1 MKFKNKTIKFFQV
14 AAPTKSINGEENH
27 VRSENVKEI
36 LTDVQAIRERQDTTD
51 SCLVNMQRENAALWK
66 EIAVLRQKHQKQQQ
80 IVEKLIQFLVTLVQ
94 NQGQNVH
101 AMKRKTPLMIEGETN
116 AKRMNHA
123 IQGPVIHDVTNDF
136 IDNEL
141 EAAANSNPVISLDH
155 ENEESIEFLLPEFNT
170 IPATASTND
179 PISLVTDTDSL
190 VTAETMAAAAA
201 GGETVAPTLDTKVTV
216 PVSSSDGSPTA
227 ATMSAVE
234 ASAATAAVAGNA
246 DIAIAS
252 ASSIDSGNI
261 ASSGGTLMIPTSSK
275 SAQFSKEY
283 LNEQVESVDIEL
295 NWLQEQLQQGGVSFD
310 PELADPNLTSLI
322 EGDW

>member
-1 MKFKNKTIKFFQV
+1 M
-14 AAPTKSINGEENH
+14 NGEENLG
-27 VRSENVKEI
+27 RAENVKEI

-51 SCLVNMQRENAALWK
+51 SCLVSMQRENAALWK

-101 AMKRKTPLMIEGETN
+101 AMKRKTPLMIEGESN
-116 AKRMNHA
+116 AKKMNNA

-141 EAAANSNPVISLDH
+141 EAAANTNPVISLDH
-155 ENEESIEFLLPEFNT
+155 DNDESIEFLLPEFNT
-170 IPATASTND
+170 IPTTSTTD
-179 PISLVTDTDSL
+179 PISLVTDTDPL
-190 VTAETMAAAAA
+190 VTAEKMAVSAA
-201 GGETVAPTLDTKVTV
+201 GGEKISVAPVLDSNVTV
-216 PVSSSDGSPTA
+216 PVTTTDPLTA
-227 ATMSAVE
+227 TTIPVTVVTS
-234 ASAATAAVAGNA
+234 ATATVSATDV
-246 DIAIAS
+246 IAS
-252 ASSIDSGNI
+252 ASSIDTGTI
-261 ASSGGTLMIPTSSK
+261 TSSGGTIMIPTSSK
-275 SAQFSKEY
+275 DQPFSKEY

-322 EGDW
+322 GGDW